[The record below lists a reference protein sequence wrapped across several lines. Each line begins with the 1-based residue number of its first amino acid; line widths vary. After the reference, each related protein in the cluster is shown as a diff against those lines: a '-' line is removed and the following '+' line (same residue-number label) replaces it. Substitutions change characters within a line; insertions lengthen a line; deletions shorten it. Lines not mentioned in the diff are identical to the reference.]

1 MSFFGN
7 LEKIVEVKILEKT
20 YEFKAFQLKDFERV
34 GNIQTLAFS
43 NNGTDSVKAIKE
55 MAEVLLAQYHPNAN
69 DTTTP
74 TIDDFMQFSIELA
87 RDVFQQLVTSSQPVA
102 YVGDNKSK

>member
-1 MSFFGN
+1 
-7 LEKIVEVKILEKT
+7 
-20 YEFKAFQLKDFERV
+20 
-34 GNIQTLAFS
+34 
-43 NNGTDSVKAIKE
+43 
-55 MAEVLLAQYHPNAN
+55 MAEVLLAQYHPNSS

-74 TIDDFMQFSIELA
+74 DIDDFMQFSIELA